1 MTLPPTPAPT
11 GGVSGIDC
19 AGPTIGV
26 FKRDRRPQVS
36 VRLAPAPSGALIYEA
51 GLAIDADGGRHAYRD
66 DDKGLDTIKNACPTD
81 RTKLCYGILERT
93 PGDRVKQAPPNDA
106 YYVSLTTLV
115 DASKRE
121 SDPDRYVDSEQ
132 VAYVVLPLRTLA
144 RMQPPRGRRPS
155 GCASVIWPSCATERT
170 GGPRS
175 RSSPT
180 WARPGRSARDR
191 SRWPKRS
198 SSRAAPGTAAPPT
211 ASRSWSSLGPA
222 ITARS
227 HRPTSI
233 ARAGRPSNAGAGQP
247 ASMLASR
254 PSRGDP
260 ADHRR
265 PSVGI
270 SDRWAAPSSTG
281 DHDPPPRYHP
291 ITKLGGTPT
300 WPGRHRTK
308 AVCLRFNRSGVKPPP
323 PEPAARRSLPRLCF
337 DRA

>member
-144 RMQPPRGRRPS
+144 RMAAAEGAAAQRLRLGDLAFVRNRKN
-155 GCASVIWPSCATERT
+155 
-170 GGPRS
+170 
-175 RSSPT
+175 
-180 WARPGRSARDR
+180 GRSAFAIFADVGPAGKIGEGSIALAEALQLPSSPRHGGASDGVQVVVFPGSGDHRPKPQADIDR
-191 SRWPKRS
+191 EG
-198 SSRAAPGTAAPPT
+198 RAAFERWGGTARLDA
-211 ASRSWSSLGPA
+211 
-222 ITARS
+222 
-227 HRPTSI
+227 
-233 ARAGRPSNAGAGQP
+233 
-247 ASMLASR
+247 
-254 PSRGDP
+254 
-260 ADHRR
+260 
-265 PSVGI
+265 
-270 SDRWAAPSSTG
+270 
-281 DHDPPPRYHP
+281 
-291 ITKLGGTPT
+291 
-300 WPGRHRTK
+300 
-308 AVCLRFNRSGVKPPP
+308 CFP
-323 PEPAARRSLPRLCF
+323 PEPR
-337 DRA
+337 